1 MKKLALF
8 DFDGTVIDGSEG
20 IYNCIN
26 YATDKMGL
34 PRATPAVLRSFVGP
48 SLHDSFML
56 HYEPDFNRAELFA
69 RLYRERYAPVGKYE
83 CMLYPGIKELLERL
97 TAAGMFTAVCS
108 SKPLAFVTDI
118 AKHLGVS
125 ELFGFYSC
133 PGFKETDS
141 DKTALAKA
149 CLAHFGTAAADAI
162 LIGDRKFDIEAA
174 HGAGMDAMG
183 VSYGFAPPGE
193 LEAAGADC
201 IAASPAEIGDLLLA
215 PEKEAC
221 GYE

>member
-1 MKKLALF
+1 MKKLVLF
-8 DFDGTVIDGSEG
+8 DFDGTVIDGSAG

-34 PRATPAVLRSFVGP
+34 PRATPDVLRSFVGP

-56 HYEPDFNRAELFA
+56 HYEPDSARAELFA
-69 RLYRERYAPVGKYE
+69 KLYRERYAPVGKYE
-83 CMLYPGIKELLERL
+83 CVLYPGVKAMLERL
-97 TAAGMFTAVCS
+97 TAAGLQTAVCS

-118 AKHLGVS
+118 AKHLDIFS
-125 ELFGFYSC
+125 LFGFYSC

-149 CLAHFGTAAADAI
+149 CLSHFGTDAADAI
-162 LIGDRKFDIEAA
+162 LVGDRKFDVEAA
-174 HGAGMDAMG
+174 HGAGMQAMG

-193 LEAAGADC
+193 LEAAGADLV
-201 IAASPAEIGDLLLA
+201 ADTPTQIGVLLLDCA
-215 PEKEAC
+215 E
-221 GYE
+221 